1 MRGRRLPLCA
11 WRFQTAGLSAKSDL
25 GFTEA
30 VFALLPRIYA
40 YRPTL
45 SAVQFLRKGFA
56 EQKMRLV
63 GDVVKLVSKDE
74 RDHRAKVLLAE
85 NINPALQKASMR
97 RYFVRLGFQMLGGN
111 RLGSEIWVRR
121 LNTHFS
127 F

>member
-1 MRGRRLPLCA
+1 MGHNTAVVRGRRLPLCA

-74 RDHRAKVLLAE
+74 RDHRAKARAAHRRVTLR
-85 NINPALQKASMR
+85 NTVYVRPGPAACTRPHLPWRNA
-97 RYFVRLGFQMLGGN
+97 
-111 RLGSEIWVRR
+111 
-121 LNTHFS
+121 
-127 F
+127 